1 MTGLGDGGLLVQV
14 DDGGNSHGVTAEDV
28 GQVLTDAAG
37 TAGGDVVTG
46 GMVGV
51 AGVAGA
57 GRGLGGGRLRGAVG
71 AFRARLGPALRDLRL
86 SLGTV
91 LSLVLSLV
99 LGLGTAVGI
108 GHGAIGGVTRGVVD
122 GTVKGVGSPLIR
134 FGHGLLGR
142 LGAAGLLGV
151 LGRGLVPA
159 LGREGMHLGLL
170 GGDGHRFEQLGERIG
185 GTRRGEG
192 SRRDRGTGIINA
204 PGLGSGHRF
213 GGHDDLDGAG
223 DRTHVLGL
231 LSGVHA
237 P

>member
-91 LSLVLSLV
+91 LSLVLD
-99 LGLGTAVGI
+99 LGTAVGI
-108 GHGAIGGVTRGVVD
+108 GHGAIGSGGLTRGVID
-122 GTVKGVGSPLIR
+122 GTVRGVGSPHIR

-142 LGAAGLLGV
+142 LGAGL

-170 GGDGHRFEQLGERIG
+170 GGDSHRFEQLRERIG
-185 GTRRGEG
+185 GPRRGEG
-192 SRRDRGTGIINA
+192 SRRDGGTDIINT

-223 DRTHVLGL
+223 NRTHVLGL
-231 LSGVHA
+231 LSGIHA

>member
-91 LSLVLSLV
+91 LSLVLD
-99 LGLGTAVGI
+99 LGTAVGI
-108 GHGAIGGVTRGVVD
+108 GHGAIGSGGLTRGAVD
-122 GTVKGVGSPLIR
+122 GTVRCVGSPHIR

-142 LGAAGLLGV
+142 LGAGL

-170 GGDGHRFEQLGERIG
+170 GGDGHRFEQFGERIG
-185 GTRRGEG
+185 GPRRGEG
-192 SRRDRGTGIINA
+192 SRRDGGTDIINT